1 MDYKKQS
8 KAPTG
13 TRQNSKQKQHQ
24 QSPKKV
30 VGGKKEGKKMEEKLN
45 SMSECLV
52 CKSFSFELGLKE
64 VKGLRG
70 KYKYAFERLFQSL
83 LIFFPVWFGHCKISV
98 KSGTC
103 IF

>member
-13 TRQNSKQKQHQ
+13 TRQNSKQKQRQ

-30 VGGKKEGKKMEEKLN
+30 VGGKKEGENKMEEKLIN
-45 SMSECLV
+45 MSEWLL

-64 VKGLRG
+64 MKGLSG
-70 KYKYAFERLFQSL
+70 KYYML
-83 LIFFPVWFGHCKISV
+83 LCGLS
-98 KSGTC
+98 
-103 IF
+103 

>member
-1 MDYKKQS
+1 MNYKKQS

-30 VGGKKEGKKMEEKLN
+30 VGGKKEGKKMEEKLIN
-45 SMSECLV
+45 MSEWFL

-64 VKGLRG
+64 MKGLSG
-70 KYKYAFERLFQSL
+70 KYYML
-83 LIFFPVWFGHCKISV
+83 LCGLS
-98 KSGTC
+98 
-103 IF
+103 

>member
-13 TRQNSKQKQHQ
+13 TRQNSKQKQRQ

-45 SMSECLV
+45 SMSDCLV
-52 CKSFSFELGLKE
+52 CKSFNFELRLKE
-64 VKGLRG
+64 VKGLSG
-70 KYKYAFERLFQSL
+70 KYYMLLCRLKV
-83 LIFFPVWFGHCKISV
+83 INFFSCLVRPS
-98 KSGTC
+98 
-103 IF
+103 